1 MDTVLPNNSNVYYS
15 EPFFWENKNYENL
28 SFHGLLNMECNIF
41 YSNKIFF
48 YLCLNLLFLK
58 MTALLIIVTA
68 HSPLAF
74 ILLIYAHIL
83 LCSCGESQRN
93 ILTSSQ
99 QTCPPPHPCSLTLS
113 LPLLQLLPTTLFGTY
128 SLFLLLP
135 PSTWIFINSVLTHQF
150 AYLRL
155 ELLHFP
161 PKQF

>member
-1 MDTVLPNNSNVYYS
+1 
-15 EPFFWENKNYENL
+15 
-28 SFHGLLNMECNIF
+28 MECNIF

-58 MTALLIIVTA
+58 MTALLIIVTT

-99 QTCPPPHPCSLTLS
+99 QTCPPSSSPLSDTQFALAAALANNSLWNLLSFSFATTLNLNLYKLCPDSSVCLFKVRTFTLS
-113 LPLLQLLPTTLFGTY
+113 PKA
-128 SLFLLLP
+128 
-135 PSTWIFINSVLTHQF
+135 I
-150 AYLRL
+150 LRYGD
-155 ELLHFP
+155 
-161 PKQF
+161 KY

>member
-58 MTALLIIVTA
+58 MTALLIIVTT

-99 QTCPPPHPCSLTLS
+99 QTCPSLLIPALWHSVCPCCSS
-113 LPLLQLLPTTLFGTY
+113 CQQLFLEPTLFFFCY
-128 SLFLLLP
+128 HPQPESL
-135 PSTWIFINSVLTHQF
+135 
-150 AYLRL
+150 
-155 ELLHFP
+155 
-161 PKQF
+161 